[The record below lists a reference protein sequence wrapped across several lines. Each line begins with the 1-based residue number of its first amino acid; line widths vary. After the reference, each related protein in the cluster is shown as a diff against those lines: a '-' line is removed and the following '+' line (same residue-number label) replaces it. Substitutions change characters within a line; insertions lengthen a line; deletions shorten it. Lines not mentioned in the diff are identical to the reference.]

1 MRANSEGYRALRG
14 RSHASCWE
22 LSAWDWDDRATQR
35 SYLHGRLE
43 PRTPGRFSA
52 IRTVVPNRSPLSFYI
67 LLLDYAVCI
76 PIELLL
82 FFCIRSKKENKRTM
96 SSSMPIPKRKL
107 PHSVIPSSSSPS
119 GSLSS
124 SSGSSAYYSPPASS
138 SSWKGKNKV
147 PITGSPATAS
157 PQPESWL
164 LSPRR
169 PSLLG
174 SSLSKSE
181 YTVINL
187 GHDEGLRLV
196 SCVKSSQGWDW
207 NQGE

>member
-1 MRANSEGYRALRG
+1 
-14 RSHASCWE
+14 
-22 LSAWDWDDRATQR
+22 
-35 SYLHGRLE
+35 
-43 PRTPGRFSA
+43 
-52 IRTVVPNRSPLSFYI
+52 
-67 LLLDYAVCI
+67 
-76 PIELLL
+76 
-82 FFCIRSKKENKRTM
+82 M

-107 PHSVIPSSSSPS
+107 PRSVIPSSSSPS

-124 SSGSSAYYSPPASS
+124 SSGSSSAYYSPPTNS
-138 SSWKGKNKV
+138 SSWKGKSKV
-147 PITGSPATAS
+147 PISGSPATTS

-207 NQGE
+207 NQELFLPSYAANEYVDEDLEHRPDPVEEIVLTDEEAERMMPR